1 MGESQVPAIADPPF
15 QTYSVSLTI
24 VLTVSLYRTAELELE
39 SGNFELYLILH
50 THFLPCD
57 DTLILKHLLHSK
69 RLELLLTFGLQW
81 QVKNIPWGYLRFK
94 TYNLQYAQP
103 VCFFYLEENSL
114 SPSLICLGLPMKS
127 TLQLQLKYSINIK
140 LQKLAWLWTKRGMCE
155 CVCVCVCVCV
165 WKRERESES
174 ERW

>member
-1 MGESQVPAIADPPF
+1 MGSNSLSWCVCYSILILKINKIFKRERREGSIPYMGERQVPAIADPPF

-57 DTLILKHLLHSK
+57 DTLILKYLLHSK

-103 VCFFYLEENSL
+103 VCLFYLEENSL

-127 TLQLQLKYSINIK
+127 TLQLQLKYRINF
-140 LQKLAWLWTKRGMCE
+140 
-155 CVCVCVCVCV
+155 
-165 WKRERESES
+165 
-174 ERW
+174 